1 MKYMS
6 YMSYMLLHHGSWQSK
21 FKVKKIFLRLKNPY
35 GGFSTNPT
43 SNHITV
49 NIRLC
54 LIAKISRRPSE
65 TEKIAHAKI
74 SELKTCELNLD
85 HRYHY
90 KLHIVSAT
98 ADSTY
103 YLTYVLHQHIDTSI
117 Q

>member
-1 MKYMS
+1 MNNS
-6 YMSYMLLHHGSWQSK
+6 STCLTCSHEQSK

-65 TEKIAHAKI
+65 TEKIAH
-74 SELKTCELNLD
+74 CQNF
-85 HRYHY
+85 
-90 KLHIVSAT
+90 
-98 ADSTY
+98 
-103 YLTYVLHQHIDTSI
+103 
-117 Q
+117 